1 MYLKSKPPIPKASLF
16 QSDEEESDIEPIS
29 GKWPFPPPGIP
40 SEGLIEATLT
50 GKPYPIKSWIIW
62 GTNTIQTIPA
72 SHRTIEALK
81 KLDFVLAVDQI
92 PNDQTLF
99 ADIILPQ
106 CTYLERY
113 DTVYVGKDVKVPYI
127 SVRQPMMEP
136 LYESRDPYW
145 ITKQL
150 TERLGYSCIGCEMC
164 VDACPYGARYMDY
177 TLDEPKADKC
187 TFCMERV
194 EHGEVP
200 ACVKTCLSE
209 ARVFG
214 DLHDK
219 KSEVYDLVHNKGAI
233 RLTSS
238 EVDIG
243 PNVYYIGNP
252 RDLHLLKETCTPHK
266 MNAGRT
272 SRRAMLAGLHK
283 QGGNL
288 LAGAGLFGAV
298 AGLVDLTS
306 SDSNSEQ
313 K

>member
-29 GKWPFPPPGIP
+29 GKWPFPPPGTP

-127 SVRQPMMEP
+127 SVRQPMVEP

-164 VDACPYGARYMDY
+164 VDACPYGARYMNY

-187 TFCMERV
+187 TFCMELV

-219 KSEVYDLVHNKGAI
+219 KSEVYDPGAQQGSHQADLFRSRHRTQCLLYWQPQRPAPVEGDLYATQDECREDQQTGHAR
-233 RLTSS
+233 RL
-238 EVDIG
+238 
-243 PNVYYIGNP
+243 
-252 RDLHLLKETCTPHK
+252 
-266 MNAGRT
+266 A
-272 SRRAMLAGLHK
+272 
-283 QGGNL
+283 
-288 LAGAGLFGAV
+288 
-298 AGLVDLTS
+298 
-306 SDSNSEQ
+306 
-313 K
+313 